1 MVSKSLNI
9 LELSSLIW
17 KNRLLLFTF
26 SFLLSVF
33 FAIYSFTIPNKYRSE
48 SVHYSK
54 NEDVQNSNNLPLSG
68 LANLTGLGISVSESG
83 NLINLSIEAIKSKDF
98 FEYLIDKDDSL
109 LPLLNAVKRFDKNSD
124 IIIFDEATN
133 ALDILTEQKIL
144 NNINKKKI
152 TIIQI
157 SHRLNT
163 LEGYDIIIKL

>member
-33 FAIYSFTIPNKYRSE
+33 FAIYSFTIPNKYSSE
-48 SVHYSK
+48 SVLYSK

-124 IIIFDEATN
+124 IIIFDDN
-133 ALDILTEQKIL
+133 VYK
-144 NNINKKKI
+144 NNKF
-152 TIIQI
+152 
-157 SHRLNT
+157 
-163 LEGYDIIIKL
+163 

>member
-33 FAIYSFTIPNKYRSE
+33 FAIYSFTIPNKYSSE
-48 SVHYSK
+48 SVLYSK

-98 FEYLIDKDDSL
+98 F
-109 LPLLNAVKRFDKNSD
+109 A
-124 IIIFDEATN
+124 
-133 ALDILTEQKIL
+133 
-144 NNINKKKI
+144 
-152 TIIQI
+152 
-157 SHRLNT
+157 
-163 LEGYDIIIKL
+163 